1 MIALA
6 DCNTFFASVE
16 RVFHAGLR
24 GKPVCVLSSNDGN
37 IVALTAE
44 AKALGIR
51 RGAPFFQVKDVIE
64 KNNVAVFSGNIML
77 YEAMSKRVQSIMRKT
92 VERTENYSIDEQFL
106 YLDGYE
112 KNYNLVKLMR
122 GMVRQ
127 IALWT
132 DIPVSVGIARTK
144 TLAKVASKFAKKYR
158 GYESVCMIDT
168 EEKRRKAL
176 SMFELADIWGIGP
189 RSFAKLQAL
198 GITTPLQ
205 FADKPGDWV
214 LRQFH
219 RPGYQTWLEL
229 NGHPCIDT
237 SEIIRRQTISTSRS
251 FGKMISDAEQLRA
264 SVATFAA
271 SCCNT
276 LRAQE
281 SAAGSVSVFACSN
294 RFREDLQQYSNIATM
309 RLDSPSSDTLEITE
323 AAIRLADRIYRPG
336 IQFKKS
342 GVILSDIIP
351 GLTHHILFDPIPK
364 RDERA
369 ELSTAIDRMN
379 RKYGLKA
386 VGLAVAGYG
395 NADWK
400 NRKEHVTP
408 NYLTDIDQIMTV
420 DISQKARK
428 AP

>member
-112 KNYNLVKLMR
+112 NNYDLVKLMR
-122 GMVRQ
+122 EMVRQ

-219 RPGYQTWLEL
+219 KPGYQTWLEL

-379 RKYGLKA
+379 RKYGLKT
-386 VGLAVAGYG
+386 VGLAVTGYG

-400 NRKEHVTP
+400 NRKEHLTP

-420 DISQKARK
+420 DISQKA
-428 AP
+428 

>member
-112 KNYNLVKLMR
+112 NNYDLVKLMR

-198 GITTPLQ
+198 GITNPLQ
-205 FADKPGDWV
+205 FADKPGDWI

-219 RPGYQTWLEL
+219 KPGYQTWLEL

-294 RFREDLQQYSNIATM
+294 RFREDLEQYSNIATM

-379 RKYGLKA
+379 RKYGLKT

-400 NRKEHVTP
+400 NRKDRLTP

-420 DISQKARK
+420 DISQKA
-428 AP
+428 

>member
-112 KNYNLVKLMR
+112 NNYDLVKLMR

-198 GITTPLQ
+198 GITNPLQ
-205 FADKPGDWV
+205 FADKPGDWI

-219 RPGYQTWLEL
+219 KPGYQTWLEL

-323 AAIRLADRIYRPG
+323 AAIRLADSIYRPG

-379 RKYGLKA
+379 RKYGLKT

-400 NRKEHVTP
+400 NRKEHLTP

-420 DISQKARK
+420 DISQKA
-428 AP
+428 

>member
-112 KNYNLVKLMR
+112 NNYDLVKLMR

-205 FADKPGDWV
+205 FADKPGDWI

-219 RPGYQTWLEL
+219 KPGYQTWLEL

-400 NRKEHVTP
+400 NRKEHLTP

-420 DISQKARK
+420 DISQKA
-428 AP
+428 

>member
-44 AKALGIR
+44 AKTLGIR

-64 KNNVAVFSGNIML
+64 KNNVAVFSGNLML
-77 YEAMSKRVQSIMRKT
+77 YDAMSKRVQSIMRKT
-92 VERTENYSIDEQFL
+92 VERTESYSIDEQFL

-342 GVILSDIIP
+342 GVILSDITP
-351 GLTHHILFDPIPK
+351 GLTHHILFDPISK

-386 VGLAVAGYG
+386 VSLAVAGYG

-400 NRKEHVTP
+400 NRKDRLTP

-420 DISQKARK
+420 DIS
-428 AP
+428 

>member
-112 KNYNLVKLMR
+112 NNYDLVKLMR

-176 SMFELADIWGIGP
+176 SMFELADIWGIGA

-219 RPGYQTWLEL
+219 KPGYQTWLEL

-400 NRKEHVTP
+400 NRKEHLTP

>member
-44 AKALGIR
+44 AKTLGIR

-64 KNNVAVFSGNIML
+64 KNNVAVFSGNLML
-77 YEAMSKRVQSIMRKT
+77 YDAMSKRVQSIMRKT
-92 VERTENYSIDEQFL
+92 VERTESYSIDEQFL

-112 KNYNLVKLMR
+112 KNYDLVKLMR

-219 RPGYQTWLEL
+219 KPGYQTWLEL

-281 SAAGSVSVFACSN
+281 SAACSVSVFACSN

-400 NRKEHVTP
+400 NRKEHLTP

>member
-37 IVALTAE
+37 IVALTSE

-64 KNNVAVFSGNIML
+64 KNDVAVFSGNIML

-112 KNYNLVKLMR
+112 NNYDLVKLMR

-400 NRKEHVTP
+400 NRKEHLTP

-428 AP
+428 SP

>member
-37 IVALTAE
+37 IVALTSE

-112 KNYNLVKLMR
+112 KNYDLVKLMR

-205 FADKPGDWV
+205 FADKPGDWI

-219 RPGYQTWLEL
+219 KPGYQTWLEL

-237 SEIIRRQTISTSRS
+237 SEIIRRRTISTSRS

-400 NRKEHVTP
+400 NRKEHLTP

>member
-37 IVALTAE
+37 IVALTSE

-112 KNYNLVKLMR
+112 KNYDLVKLMR

-205 FADKPGDWV
+205 FADKPGDWI

-219 RPGYQTWLEL
+219 KPGYQTWLEL

-237 SEIIRRQTISTSRS
+237 SEIIRRRTISTSRS

-386 VGLAVAGYG
+386 VSLAVAGYG

-400 NRKEHVTP
+400 NRKDRLTP

-420 DISQKARK
+420 DIS
-428 AP
+428 

>member
-37 IVALTAE
+37 IVALTSE

-92 VERTENYSIDEQFL
+92 VERTESYSIDEQFL

-112 KNYNLVKLMR
+112 KNYDLVKLMR

-323 AAIRLADRIYRPG
+323 AAIRLADSIYRPG

-400 NRKEHVTP
+400 NRKEHLTP

>member
-112 KNYNLVKLMR
+112 NNYDLVKLMR

-176 SMFELADIWGIGP
+176 SMFELADIWGIGA

-219 RPGYQTWLEL
+219 KPGYQTWLEL

-323 AAIRLADRIYRPG
+323 AAIRLADSIYRPG

-400 NRKEHVTP
+400 NRKEHLTP

>member
-44 AKALGIR
+44 AKTLGIR

-64 KNNVAVFSGNIML
+64 KNNVAVFSGNLML
-77 YEAMSKRVQSIMRKT
+77 YDAMSKRIQSIMRKT
-92 VERTENYSIDEQFL
+92 VERTESYSIDEQFL

-112 KNYNLVKLMR
+112 KNYDLVKLMR

-294 RFREDLQQYSNIATM
+294 RFREDLEQYSNIATM

-342 GVILSDIIP
+342 GVILSDITP
-351 GLTHHILFDPIPK
+351 GLTHHILFDPISK

-386 VGLAVAGYG
+386 VSLAVAGYG

-400 NRKEHVTP
+400 NRTDRLTP

-420 DISQKARK
+420 DIS
-428 AP
+428 

>member
-112 KNYNLVKLMR
+112 NNYDLVKLMR

-198 GITTPLQ
+198 GITNPLQ
-205 FADKPGDWV
+205 FADKPGDWI

-219 RPGYQTWLEL
+219 KPGYQTWLEL

-400 NRKEHVTP
+400 NRKEHLTP

>member
-64 KNNVAVFSGNIML
+64 KNNVAVFSGNLML
-77 YEAMSKRVQSIMRKT
+77 YDAMSKRVQSIMRKT
-92 VERTENYSIDEQFL
+92 VERTESYSIDEQFL

-112 KNYNLVKLMR
+112 KNYDLVKLMR
-122 GMVRQ
+122 EMVRQ

-189 RSFAKLQAL
+189 RSFAKLQTL

-219 RPGYQTWLEL
+219 KPGYQTWLEL

-386 VGLAVAGYG
+386 VSLAVAGYG

-400 NRKEHVTP
+400 NRKDRLTP

-420 DISQKARK
+420 DIS
-428 AP
+428 

>member
-64 KNNVAVFSGNIML
+64 KNNVAVFSGNLML
-77 YEAMSKRVQSIMRKT
+77 YDAMSKRVQSIMRKT
-92 VERTENYSIDEQFL
+92 VERTESYSIDEQFL

-112 KNYNLVKLMR
+112 KNYDLVKLMR

-294 RFREDLQQYSNIATM
+294 RFREDLEQYSNIATM

-386 VGLAVAGYG
+386 VSLAVAGYG

-400 NRKEHVTP
+400 NRKDRLTP

-420 DISQKARK
+420 DIS
-428 AP
+428 

>member
-112 KNYNLVKLMR
+112 NNYDLVKLMR
-122 GMVRQ
+122 EMVRQ

-198 GITTPLQ
+198 GITTPLH
-205 FADKPGDWV
+205 FADKPGDWI

-219 RPGYQTWLEL
+219 KPGYQTWLEL

-237 SEIIRRQTISTSRS
+237 SEIIRRRTISTSRS

-336 IQFKKS
+336 IQFMKS
-342 GVILSDIIP
+342 GVILSNIIP

-400 NRKEHVTP
+400 NRKEHLTP

>member
-37 IVALTAE
+37 IVALTSE

-112 KNYNLVKLMR
+112 NNYDLVKLMR

-219 RPGYQTWLEL
+219 KPGYQTWLEL

-323 AAIRLADRIYRPG
+323 AAIRLADSIYRPG

-400 NRKEHVTP
+400 NRKEHLTP

>member
-37 IVALTAE
+37 IVALTSE

-64 KNNVAVFSGNIML
+64 KNNVAVFSGNLML
-77 YEAMSKRVQSIMRKT
+77 YDAMSKRVQSIMRKT
-92 VERTENYSIDEQFL
+92 VERTESYSIDEQSL

-112 KNYNLVKLMR
+112 KNYDLVKLMR

-219 RPGYQTWLEL
+219 KPGYQTWLEL

-386 VGLAVAGYG
+386 VSLAVAGYG

-400 NRKEHVTP
+400 NRKDRLTP

-420 DISQKARK
+420 DIS
-428 AP
+428 

>member
-92 VERTENYSIDEQFL
+92 VERTESYSIDEQFL

-112 KNYNLVKLMR
+112 KNYDLVKLMR

-219 RPGYQTWLEL
+219 KPGYQTWLEL

-400 NRKEHVTP
+400 NRKEHLTP

>member
-37 IVALTAE
+37 IVALTSE

-112 KNYNLVKLMR
+112 NNYDLVKLMR

-176 SMFELADIWGIGP
+176 SMFELADIWGIGA

-219 RPGYQTWLEL
+219 KPGYQTWLEL

-323 AAIRLADRIYRPG
+323 AAIRLADSIYRPG

-400 NRKEHVTP
+400 NRKEHLTP

>member
-112 KNYNLVKLMR
+112 NNYDLVKLMR

-219 RPGYQTWLEL
+219 KPGYQTWLEL

-281 SAAGSVSVFACSN
+281 SAACSVSVFACSN

-400 NRKEHVTP
+400 NRKEHLTP

-420 DISQKARK
+420 DIS
-428 AP
+428 

>member
-112 KNYNLVKLMR
+112 NNYDLVKLMR

-205 FADKPGDWV
+205 FADKPGDWI

-219 RPGYQTWLEL
+219 KPGYQTWLEL

-323 AAIRLADRIYRPG
+323 AAIRLADSIYRPG

-400 NRKEHVTP
+400 NRKEHLTP

>member
-37 IVALTAE
+37 IVALTSE

-64 KNNVAVFSGNIML
+64 KNNVAVFSGNLML
-77 YEAMSKRVQSIMRKT
+77 YDAMSKRVQSIMRKT
-92 VERTENYSIDEQFL
+92 VERTESYSIDEQFL

-219 RPGYQTWLEL
+219 KPGYQTWLEL

-400 NRKEHVTP
+400 NRKEHLTP

>member
-44 AKALGIR
+44 AKTLGIR

-64 KNNVAVFSGNIML
+64 KNNVAVFSGNLML
-77 YEAMSKRVQSIMRKT
+77 YDAMSKRIQSIMRKT
-92 VERTENYSIDEQFL
+92 VERTESYSIDEQFL

-112 KNYNLVKLMR
+112 KNYDLVKLMR

-205 FADKPGDWV
+205 FADKPGDWI

-219 RPGYQTWLEL
+219 KPGYQTWLEL

-251 FGKMISDAEQLRA
+251 FGIMISDAEQLRA

-400 NRKEHVTP
+400 NRKEHLTP

>member
-112 KNYNLVKLMR
+112 NNYDLVKLMR

-205 FADKPGDWV
+205 FADKPGDWI

-219 RPGYQTWLEL
+219 KPGYQTWLEL

-400 NRKEHVTP
+400 NRKEHLTP

>member
-112 KNYNLVKLMR
+112 NNYDLVKLMR

-158 GYESVCMIDT
+158 GYESACMIDT

-219 RPGYQTWLEL
+219 KPGYQTWLEL

-323 AAIRLADRIYRPG
+323 AAIRLADSIYRPG

-400 NRKEHVTP
+400 NRKEHLTP

>member
-112 KNYNLVKLMR
+112 NNYDLVKLMR

-205 FADKPGDWV
+205 FADKPGDWI

-219 RPGYQTWLEL
+219 KPGYQTWLEL

-400 NRKEHVTP
+400 NRKEHLTP

-420 DISQKARK
+420 DIS
-428 AP
+428 

>member
-44 AKALGIR
+44 AKTLGIR

-64 KNNVAVFSGNIML
+64 KNNVAVFSGNLML
-77 YEAMSKRVQSIMRKT
+77 YDAMSKRVQSIMRKT
-92 VERTENYSIDEQFL
+92 VERTESYSIDEQFL

-112 KNYNLVKLMR
+112 KNYDLVKLMR

-176 SMFELADIWGIGP
+176 SMFELADIWGIGA

-205 FADKPGDWV
+205 FSDKPGDWV

-294 RFREDLQQYSNIATM
+294 RFREDLEQYSNIATM

-342 GVILSDIIP
+342 GVILSDITP
-351 GLTHHILFDPIPK
+351 GLTHHILFDPISK

-386 VGLAVAGYG
+386 VSLAVAGYG

-400 NRKEHVTP
+400 NRKDRLTP

-420 DISQKARK
+420 DIS
-428 AP
+428 

>member
-37 IVALTAE
+37 IVALTSE

-64 KNNVAVFSGNIML
+64 KNNVAVFSGNLML
-77 YEAMSKRVQSIMRKT
+77 YDAMSKRVQSIMRKT
-92 VERTENYSIDEQFL
+92 VEHTESYSIDEQFL

-112 KNYNLVKLMR
+112 KHHDLVKLMR
-122 GMVRQ
+122 EMVQ
-127 IALWT
+127 KIALWT

-189 RSFAKLQAL
+189 RSFAKLLSL
-198 GITTPLQ
+198 GISTPLQ

-214 LRQFH
+214 LRAFH
-219 RPGYQTWLEL
+219 KPGYQTWLEL

-251 FGKMISDAEQLRA
+251 FGKMISTPEQLRA

-271 SCCNT
+271 SCCST

-294 RFREDLQQYSNIATM
+294 RFREDLEQYSNIATM

-351 GLTHHILFDPIPK
+351 GLTHHILFDPIPN

-379 RKYGLKA
+379 RKYGLKS
-386 VGLAVAGYG
+386 VSLAVAGYG

-400 NRKEHVTP
+400 NRKEHLTP
-408 NYLTDIDQIMTV
+408 NYLTDIDQIMT
-420 DISQKARK
+420 I
-428 AP
+428 